1 MKRDDVMCPSC
12 RAGFRRLE
20 LRLPPGSPGEVRCPL
35 CDALLETLDG
45 STAVAYRLTV
55 APERIFD
62 VDRKLG
68 KATTWK

>member
-1 MKRDDVMCPSC
+1 M
-12 RAGFRRLE
+12 
-20 LRLPPGSPGEVRCPL
+20 
-35 CDALLETLDG
+35 DG

-68 KATTWK
+68 KAITWK